1 MNKDKKEVVQTR
13 VECVKIG
20 SEQTAA
26 INSQNCES
34 QFVERPRQ
42 SIAARLFGI
51 GVVSLLLL
59 PLFTVTHPGSNVV
72 HSILDYYKISTA
84 LNGLGY
90 PDSSDGV
97 VIRCVG
103 RTEWD
108 EYYES
113 PSWAQ
118 QFPFGSESLFTL
130 PVGSDSL
137 YLISRGAFRNGHV
150 TVEQSM
156 EVSNDVIVR
165 VRTAYF
171 KEEALARA
179 NVCRLERQK
188 NQNGIGIYTSNGR
201 IPGSDNMD
209 LLMFDVTLTLPAS
222 ANEDALYIKSLET
235 FAPLFS
241 HEVAALSDTV
251 FFGSISLNTMN
262 SPINVRSVAAET
274 GIFGTANGLIKGH
287 FHSTSSLKLIAAN
300 MAIDA
305 DVDLFHNESAKP
317 SELVMTTA
325 NAPLNARVSLT
336 TASGHTGE
344 FGVDVQTANA
354 PLKLTY
360 VNSPV
365 YSQLYSRARTTNA
378 PATVQLHS
386 AFEGSFS
393 LSCIG
398 PSLGQPSLEQHRAE
412 DPAGKGRE
420 RHVTMS
426 RSRGQIEGSVR
437 WVGAENSGG
446 GTSFVQALTT
456 LSPPKLIL

>member
-1 MNKDKKEVVQTR
+1 MNEDKKEVVQTR
-13 VECVKIG
+13 VEYVKFE
-20 SEQTAA
+20 SVQTAT
-26 INSQNCES
+26 INSQNSES
-34 QFVERPRQ
+34 QFMERPRQ

-51 GVVSLLLL
+51 SVVSLLLL
-59 PLFTVTHPGSNVV
+59 LLFTVTHPGFNVV
-72 HSILDYYKISTA
+72 RNIFHCYNIPTA
-84 LNGLGY
+84 LNG
-90 PDSSDGV
+90 PDPNDGV
-97 VIRCVG
+97 VIRCMG
-103 RTEWD
+103 STEWD

-137 YLISRGAFRNGHV
+137 YLIARDGFRYGHV
-150 TVEQSM
+150 TMEQST
-156 EVSNDVIVR
+156 EVSDDVIVR
-165 VRTAYF
+165 IRAAYF
-171 KEEALARA
+171 KKEAFERA
-179 NVCRLERQK
+179 KVCRLERQK
-188 NQNGIGIYTSNGR
+188 NQNGIGIYTSGGCS
-201 IPGSDNMD
+201 ISGSDNKD

-262 SPINVRSVAAET
+262 SPINVQSVAAET
-274 GIFGTANGLIKGH
+274 GIFVTADGLIKGH
-287 FHSTSSLKLIAAN
+287 FHSTSSLKLITAN

-336 TASGHTGE
+336 TASGYTGE

-354 PLKLTY
+354 PLTLTY

-378 PATVQLHS
+378 PVTLHLYD
-386 AFEGSFS
+386 AV
-393 LSCIG
+393 
-398 PSLGQPSLEQHRAE
+398 E
-412 DPAGKGRE
+412 D
-420 RHVTMS
+420 
-426 RSRGQIEGSVR
+426 
-437 WVGAENSGG
+437 
-446 GTSFVQALTT
+446 SFVSISCLDRIEWSFRHTKCVKVT
-456 LSPPKLIL
+456 

>member
-1 MNKDKKEVVQTR
+1 MNEDKKEVVQTR
-13 VECVKIG
+13 VECGNFG
-20 SEQTAA
+20 SVQPTT

-34 QFVERPRQ
+34 QFVERPRK

-51 GVVSLLLL
+51 GVVGLLLF
-59 PLFTVTHPGSNVV
+59 PLFTVSHPGHNV
-72 HSILDYYKISTA
+72 ISTA
-84 LNGLGY
+84 LNGPGY
-90 PDSSDGV
+90 PDPNDGV
-97 VIRCVG
+97 VIRCIG
-103 RTEWD
+103 STEWD

-137 YLISRGAFRNGHV
+137 YLISRGAFRYGHV
-150 TVEQSM
+150 TVEQST
-156 EVSNDVIVR
+156 EASDDV
-165 VRTAYF
+165 T
-171 KEEALARA
+171 
-179 NVCRLERQK
+179 
-188 NQNGIGIYTSNGR
+188 TSNSR
-201 IPGSDNMD
+201 IPGSDNKD
-209 LLMFDVTLTLPAS
+209 ILMFDVTLTLPAS

-262 SPINVRSVAAET
+262 SPINVQSVAAET
-274 GIFGTANGLIKGH
+274 GIFATANGLIKGH
-287 FHSTSSLKLIAAN
+287 FHTTSSLKLITAN
-300 MAIDA
+300 MGIDA

-336 TASGHTGE
+336 TASGYTGE

-365 YSQLYSRARTTNA
+365 CSQLNSKARTTNA
-378 PATVQLHS
+378 PANVHLHS

-393 LSCIG
+393 ISSLIG
-398 PSLGQPSLEQHRAE
+398 PSLEQHRVE

-420 RHVTMS
+420 RHVTTS
-426 RSRGQIEGSVR
+426 RSRGQIQGSVR
-437 WVGAENSGG
+437 WVGAEHNGG
-446 GTSFVQALTT
+446 GTGFVQVSTT
-456 LSPPKLIL
+456 FSPAKLIL

>member
-1 MNKDKKEVVQTR
+1 MNEDKKEVVQTR
-13 VECVKIG
+13 VECGNFG
-20 SEQTAA
+20 SVQPTT

-34 QFVERPRQ
+34 QFVERPRK

-51 GVVSLLLL
+51 GVVGLLLF
-59 PLFTVTHPGSNVV
+59 PLFTVSHPGHNVV
-72 HSILDYYKISTA
+72 RSILDCSKISTA
-84 LNGLGY
+84 LNGPGY
-90 PDSSDGV
+90 PDPNDGV
-97 VIRCVG
+97 VIRCIG
-103 RTEWD
+103 STEWD

-137 YLISRGAFRNGHV
+137 YLISRGAFRYGHV
-150 TVEQSM
+150 TVEQST
-156 EVSNDVIVR
+156 EASDDVTVR
-165 VRTAYF
+165 VRAAYF
-171 KEEALARA
+171 KEEAFERA

-188 NQNGIGIYTSNGR
+188 NQNGIGIYTSNSR
-201 IPGSDNMD
+201 IPGSDNKD
-209 LLMFDVTLTLPAS
+209 ILMFDVTLTLPAS

-262 SPINVRSVAAET
+262 SPINVQSVAAET
-274 GIFGTANGLIKGH
+274 GIFATANGLIKGH
-287 FHSTSSLKLIAAN
+287 FHTTSSLKLITAN
-300 MAIDA
+300 MGIDA

-336 TASGHTGE
+336 TASGYTGE

-365 YSQLYSRARTTNA
+365 YSQLNSKARTTNA
-378 PATVQLHS
+378 PANVHLHS

-393 LSCIG
+393 ISSLIG
-398 PSLGQPSLEQHRAE
+398 PSLEQHRVE

-420 RHVTMS
+420 RHVTTS
-426 RSRGQIEGSVR
+426 RSRGQIQGSVR
-437 WVGAENSGG
+437 WVGAEHNGG
-446 GTSFVQALTT
+446 GTGFVQVSTT
-456 LSPPKLIL
+456 FSPAKLIL